1 MCVVC
6 LLKRERYPV
15 CAVDYGHIRV
25 NDYSGSAEK
34 RRMVVNNSA

>member
-6 LLKRERYPV
+6 LLKRERYAV
-15 CAVDYGHIRV
+15 CAVDYGLRV
-25 NDYSGSAEK
+25 NDYSGSVEN